1 MNKIEGDSKVIKRG
15 KQMSKENLEKFISK
29 IEEEIKII
37 KIQEKEN
44 NKNGR
49 EVLEENLHKIISK
62 MEVYTKIGIEEGRPK
77 HIAEPATRL

>member
-1 MNKIEGDSKVIKRG
+1 MNIINQNIKTTDVWETGKGNGKIWRQTLREKLDTFVNKIEGDSKVIKRG

-44 NKNGR
+44 NK
-49 EVLEENLHKIISK
+49 S
-62 MEVYTKIGIEEGRPK
+62 
-77 HIAEPATRL
+77 

>member
-44 NKNGR
+44 NK
-49 EVLEENLHKIISK
+49 S
-62 MEVYTKIGIEEGRPK
+62 
-77 HIAEPATRL
+77 